1 MLPQGQKALLT
12 ICLEELVSA
21 SFVNCAKQFNKKV
34 HFIQV
39 LKYLVFMHPR
49 DKSIKGDGHDNA
61 LDEKLWDCCI
71 DLYAFLPTF
80 KRHRLYL
87 LICSYSAW

>member
-34 HFIQV
+34 HFIV
-39 LKYLVFMHPR
+39 LKHLVFMHPR
-49 DKSIKGDGHDNA
+49 DKKYNFPIQLTLKQLSMSIQ
-61 LDEKLWDCCI
+61 I
-71 DLYAFLPTF
+71 SAFQV
-80 KRHRLYL
+80 YL
-87 LICSYSAW
+87 FY

>member
-21 SFVNCAKQFNKKV
+21 SFVNCAKHVNKKV

-49 DKSIKGDGHDNA
+49 DKFNA
-61 LDEKLWDCCI
+61 ETGRWRDAEIIEKQK
-71 DLYAFLPTF
+71 LYEQF
-80 KRHRLYL
+80 
-87 LICSYSAW
+87 IYSHINKSPKT

>member
-21 SFVNCAKQFNKKV
+21 SFFNCAKHVNKKV

-49 DKSIKGDGHDNA
+49 DKFLN
-61 LDEKLWDCCI
+61 EKLKV
-71 DLYAFLPTF
+71 LPGISKT
-80 KRHRLYL
+80 RTTIALS
-87 LICSYSAW
+87 CSKESPIKKLNIN

>member
-21 SFVNCAKQFNKKV
+21 NFINCAKFLNKKV

-39 LKYLVFMHPR
+39 LKYLVFMHPS
-49 DKSIKGDGHDNA
+49 DKIVK
-61 LDEKLWDCCI
+61 
-71 DLYAFLPTF
+71 FLANSLKKVLATEE
-80 KRHRLYL
+80 
-87 LICSYSAW
+87 CM